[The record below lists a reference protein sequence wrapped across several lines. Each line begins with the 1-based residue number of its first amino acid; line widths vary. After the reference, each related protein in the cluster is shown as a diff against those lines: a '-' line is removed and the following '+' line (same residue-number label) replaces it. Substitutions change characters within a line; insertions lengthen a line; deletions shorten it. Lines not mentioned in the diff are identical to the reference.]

1 MKLLT
6 DKASLRARCFT
17 NNILSELTALQAASD
32 FALLLFFVWGRFMVA
47 GLLWLDKGQ
56 KRSERAD
63 RG

>member
-17 NNILSELTALQAASD
+17 NNMLELTALQAASD